1 VAGGILAAGGN
12 NVIKKLWSY
21 IGSYRSL
28 IILSPILVLFDVV
41 CELSMPYLMGK
52 IVDKGIPARNVQ
64 YILQIGIFMIGLA
77 LVAMLF
83 GSLNHRLAAVVSQGY
98 AANVRQALFDR
109 VQAFSFSNI
118 DAFSTASLVTR
129 LTSDVLQLQNTLLM
143 TLRLLTRAPLMLVCA
158 LIFAITINAR
168 LAIVLFI
175 AIPLLVAGI
184 WLIVGQAER
193 FYTAVQKKID
203 AVNGTVEEN
212 LIGIRVVKAFVRG
225 PHEKTKFKK
234 SSDELSDTAIKAGN
248 LVITI
253 MPMMLFILNGATIAV
268 IWFGGGMV
276 RSQQLATGELVAFIS
291 YVMLILQS
299 ILMISTILM
308 MIARARASAERI
320 IEVLDT
326 VPSIAD
332 KETVLVAGTA
342 PAEEPRVE
350 DGAIEFRGVNFKY
363 KATGKGENVLSDIN
377 FSIKPGEFIAIVGG
391 TGSGKSSLVS
401 LIPRLYDVSEG
412 QVLVDDVDVRD
423 YRVATL
429 RSAIGVVL
437 QQSVLFSGTIRE
449 NLMWGNAAASQRE
462 IEEAAQNAQAH
473 DFIMSLPNGYDTDL
487 GQGGV
492 NVSGGQKQRLC
503 IARAL
508 LKKPRI
514 LIMDDS
520 TSAVDSATEAKIRSS
535 FREHLNDTTIL
546 IIAQRISSVQEADR
560 IIVIDDGRVV
570 GIGTH
575 AELLAANPAYQA
587 ICASQMEGV
596 VVNG

>member
-1 VAGGILAAGGN
+1 MIR
-12 NVIKKLWSY
+12 KLWSY
-21 IGSYRSL
+21 IGSYKSL
-28 IILSPILVLFDVV
+28 IILSPIFVLFDVV
-41 CELSMPYLMGK
+41 CELSMPYLMGR
-52 IVDKGIPARNVQ
+52 IVDKGIPALNLQ

-109 VQAFSFSNI
+109 VQSFSFSNI
-118 DAFSTASLVTR
+118 DTFSTASLVTR
-129 LTSDVLQLQNTLLM
+129 LTNDVLQLQNTLLM
-143 TLRLLTRAPLMLVCA
+143 SMRILTRAPLMLICA
-158 LIFAITINAR
+158 LVFAIAINAK
-168 LAIVLFI
+168 LAIILFI

-193 FYTAVQKKID
+193 FFTAVQTKID

-212 LIGIRVVKAFVRG
+212 LIGIRVVKAFVRE

-234 SSDELSDTAIKAGN
+234 SSDELSDTAIRAGN

-253 MPMMLFILNGATIAV
+253 MPMMLLILNGATIAV
-268 IWFGGGMV
+268 IWFGGRMV
-276 RSQQLATGELVAFIS
+276 KSQQLGTGELVGFIS

-299 ILMISTILM
+299 ILMISTVLM

-326 VPSIAD
+326 IPSIAD
-332 KETVLVAGTA
+332 KEPALAA
-342 PAEEPRVE
+342 DAEEPTIQR
-350 DGAIEFRGVNFKY
+350 GAIEFRDVNFKY
-363 KATGKGENVLSDIN
+363 AATNKGENVLSDIN
-377 FSIKPGEFIAIVGG
+377 LTIQPGEFVALVGG
-391 TGSGKSSLVS
+391 TGSGKSTLVS
-401 LIPRLYDVSEG
+401 LIPRLYDVSDG

-423 YRVATL
+423 YKLATL

-437 QQSVLFSGTIRE
+437 QQNVLFSGTIRE
-449 NLMWGNAAASQRE
+449 NLMWGNAAASQQE
-462 IEEAAQNAQAH
+462 IEEAARNAQAH
-473 DFIMSLPNGYDTDL
+473 DFIMSFPNGYDTDL
-487 GQGGV
+487 RQGGV

-520 TSAVDSATEAKIRSS
+520 TSAVDSATEAKIRTS
-535 FREHLNDTTIL
+535 FRENLKDTTIL
-546 IIAQRISSVQEADR
+546 IIAQRVSSVQEADK
-560 IIVIDDGRVV
+560 IIVIDDGRIV

-575 AELLAANPAYQA
+575 AELLATNPAYQA

>member
-1 VAGGILAAGGN
+1 
-12 NVIKKLWSY
+12 VIKKLWSY
-21 IGSYRSL
+21 IGNYKSL
-28 IILSPILVLFDVV
+28 IILSPIFVMFDVV
-41 CELSMPYLMGK
+41 CELSMPFLMGK
-52 IVDKGIPARNVQ
+52 IVDKGIPTLNLQ

-109 VQAFSFSNI
+109 VQSFSFSNI
-118 DAFSTASLVTR
+118 DTFSTASLVTR
-129 LTSDVLQLQNTLLM
+129 LTNDVLQLQNTLLM
-143 TLRLLTRAPLMLVCA
+143 SMRILTRAPLMLVCA
-158 LIFAITINAR
+158 LVFAIAINAK
-168 LAIVLFI
+168 LAIILFI

-193 FYTAVQKKID
+193 FFTAVQAKID

-212 LIGIRVVKAFVRG
+212 LIGIRVVKAFVRE

-234 SSDELSDTAIKAGN
+234 SSDELSDTAIRAGN

-253 MPMMLFILNGATIAV
+253 MPMMLLILNGATIAV
-268 IWFGGGMV
+268 IWFGGRMV
-276 RSQQLATGELVAFIS
+276 KSQQLGTGELVGFIS

-299 ILMISTILM
+299 ILMISTVLM

-326 VPSIAD
+326 IPSIAD
-332 KETVLVAGTA
+332 KEPALAA
-342 PAEEPRVE
+342 DAEEPTIQR
-350 DGAIEFRGVNFKY
+350 GAIEFRDVNFKY
-363 KATGKGENVLSDIN
+363 AATNKGENVLSDIN
-377 FSIKPGEFIAIVGG
+377 LTIQPGEFVALVGG
-391 TGSGKSSLVS
+391 TGSGKSTLVS
-401 LIPRLYDVSEG
+401 LIPRLYDVSDG

-423 YRVATL
+423 YKLATL

-437 QQSVLFSGTIRE
+437 QQNVLFSGTIRE
-449 NLMWGNAAASQRE
+449 NLMWGNAAATQQE
-462 IEEAAQNAQAH
+462 IEEAARNAQAH
-473 DFIMSLPNGYDTDL
+473 DFIMSFPNGYDTDL

-508 LKKPRI
+508 LKKPHI

-520 TSAVDSATEAKIRSS
+520 TSAVDSATEAKIRTS
-535 FREHLNDTTIL
+535 FRENLKDTTIL
-546 IIAQRISSVQEADR
+546 IIAQRVSSVQEADK
-560 IIVIDDGRVV
+560 IIVIDDGRIV

-575 AELLAANPAYQA
+575 AELLATNPAYQA

>member
-1 VAGGILAAGGN
+1 M
-12 NVIKKLWSY
+12 IKKLWSY
-21 IGSYRSL
+21 IGNYKSL
-28 IILSPILVLFDVV
+28 IILSPIFVMFDVV
-41 CELSMPYLMGK
+41 CELSMPFLMGK
-52 IVDKGIPARNVQ
+52 IVDKGIPALNLQ

-109 VQAFSFSNI
+109 VQSFSFSNI
-118 DAFSTASLVTR
+118 DTFSTASLVTR
-129 LTSDVLQLQNTLLM
+129 LTNDVLQLQNTLLM
-143 TLRLLTRAPLMLVCA
+143 SMRILTRAPLMLVCA
-158 LIFAITINAR
+158 LVFAIAINAK
-168 LAIVLFI
+168 LAIILFI
-175 AIPLLVAGI
+175 AIPVLVAGI

-193 FYTAVQKKID
+193 FFTAVQAKID

-212 LIGIRVVKAFVRG
+212 LIGIRVVKAFVRE

-234 SSDELSDTAIKAGN
+234 SSDELSDTAIRAGN

-253 MPMMLFILNGATIAV
+253 MPMMLLILNGATIAV
-268 IWFGGGMV
+268 IWFGGRMV
-276 RSQQLATGELVAFIS
+276 KSQQLGTGELVGFIS

-299 ILMISTILM
+299 ILMISTVLM

-326 VPSIAD
+326 IPSIAD
-332 KETVLVAGTA
+332 KEPALAA
-342 PAEEPRVE
+342 DAEEPTIQR
-350 DGAIEFRGVNFKY
+350 GAIEFRDVNFKY
-363 KATGKGENVLSDIN
+363 AATNKGENVLSDIN
-377 FSIKPGEFIAIVGG
+377 LTIQPGEFVALVGG
-391 TGSGKSSLVS
+391 TGSGKSTLVS
-401 LIPRLYDVSEG
+401 LIPRLYDVSDG

-423 YRVATL
+423 YKLATL

-437 QQSVLFSGTIRE
+437 QQNVLFSGTIRE
-449 NLMWGNAAASQRE
+449 NLMWGNAAASQQE
-462 IEEAAQNAQAH
+462 IEEAARNAQAH
-473 DFIMSLPNGYDTDL
+473 DFIMSFPNGYDTDL
-487 GQGGV
+487 RQGGV

-520 TSAVDSATEAKIRSS
+520 TSAVDSATEAKIRTS
-535 FREHLNDTTIL
+535 FRENLKDTTIL
-546 IIAQRISSVQEADR
+546 IIAQRVSSVQEADK
-560 IIVIDDGRVV
+560 IIVIDDGRIV

-575 AELLAANPAYQA
+575 AELLATNPAYQA

>member
-1 VAGGILAAGGN
+1 M
-12 NVIKKLWSY
+12 IKKLWSY
-21 IGSYRSL
+21 IGNYKSL
-28 IILSPILVLFDVV
+28 IILSPIFVMFDVV
-41 CELSMPYLMGK
+41 CELSMPFLMGK
-52 IVDKGIPARNVQ
+52 IVDKGIPTLNLQ

-109 VQAFSFSNI
+109 VQSFSFSNI
-118 DAFSTASLVTR
+118 DTFSTASLVTR
-129 LTSDVLQLQNTLLM
+129 LTNDVLQLQNTLLM
-143 TLRLLTRAPLMLVCA
+143 SMRILTRAPLMLVCA
-158 LIFAITINAR
+158 LVFAIAINAK
-168 LAIVLFI
+168 LAIILFI
-175 AIPLLVAGI
+175 AIPVLVAGI

-193 FYTAVQKKID
+193 FFTAVQAKID

-212 LIGIRVVKAFVRG
+212 LIGIRVVKAFVRE

-234 SSDELSDTAIKAGN
+234 SSDELSDTAIRAGN

-253 MPMMLFILNGATIAV
+253 MPMMLLILNGATIAV
-268 IWFGGGMV
+268 IWFGGRMV
-276 RSQQLATGELVAFIS
+276 KSQQLGTGELVGFIS

-299 ILMISTILM
+299 ILMISTVLM

-326 VPSIAD
+326 IPSIAD
-332 KETVLVAGTA
+332 KEPALAA
-342 PAEEPRVE
+342 DAEEPTIQR
-350 DGAIEFRGVNFKY
+350 GAIEFRDVNFKY
-363 KATGKGENVLSDIN
+363 AATNKGENVLSDIN
-377 FSIKPGEFIAIVGG
+377 LTIQPGEFVALVGG
-391 TGSGKSSLVS
+391 TGSGKSTLVS
-401 LIPRLYDVSEG
+401 LIPRLYDVSDG
-412 QVLVDDVDVRD
+412 QVLVDGVDVRD
-423 YRVATL
+423 YKLATL

-437 QQSVLFSGTIRE
+437 QQNVLFSGTIRE
-449 NLMWGNAAASQRE
+449 NLMWGNAAASQQE
-462 IEEAAQNAQAH
+462 IEEAARNAQAH
-473 DFIMSLPNGYDTDL
+473 DFIMSFPNGYDTDL

-520 TSAVDSATEAKIRSS
+520 TSAVDSATEAKIRTS
-535 FREHLNDTTIL
+535 FREHLKDTTIL
-546 IIAQRISSVQEADR
+546 IIAQRISSVQEADK
-560 IIVIDDGRVV
+560 IIVIDDGRIV

-575 AELLAANPAYQA
+575 AELLATNPAYQA

>member
-1 VAGGILAAGGN
+1 M
-12 NVIKKLWSY
+12 IKKLWSY
-21 IGSYRSL
+21 IGNYKSL
-28 IILSPILVLFDVV
+28 IILSPIFVMFDVV
-41 CELSMPYLMGK
+41 CELSMPFLMGK
-52 IVDKGIPARNVQ
+52 IVDKGIPTLNLQ

-109 VQAFSFSNI
+109 VQSFSFSNI
-118 DAFSTASLVTR
+118 DTFSTASLVTR
-129 LTSDVLQLQNTLLM
+129 LTNDVLQLQNTLLM
-143 TLRLLTRAPLMLVCA
+143 SMRILTRAPLMLVCA
-158 LIFAITINAR
+158 LVFAIAINAK
-168 LAIVLFI
+168 LAIILFI
-175 AIPLLVAGI
+175 AIPVLVAGI
-184 WLIVGQAER
+184 WLIVGRAER
-193 FYTAVQKKID
+193 FFTAVQAKID

-212 LIGIRVVKAFVRG
+212 LIGIRVVKAFVRE

-234 SSDELSDTAIKAGN
+234 SSDELSDTAIRAGN

-253 MPMMLFILNGATIAV
+253 MPMMLLILNGATIAV
-268 IWFGGGMV
+268 IWFGGRMV
-276 RSQQLATGELVAFIS
+276 KSQQLGTGELVGFIS

-299 ILMISTILM
+299 ILMISTVLM

-326 VPSIAD
+326 IPSIAD
-332 KETVLVAGTA
+332 KEPALAA
-342 PAEEPRVE
+342 DAEEPTIQR
-350 DGAIEFRGVNFKY
+350 GAIEFRDVNFKY
-363 KATGKGENVLSDIN
+363 AATNKGENVLSDIN
-377 FSIKPGEFIAIVGG
+377 LTIQPGEFVALVGG
-391 TGSGKSSLVS
+391 TGSGKSTLVS
-401 LIPRLYDVSEG
+401 LIPRLYDVSDG

-423 YRVATL
+423 YKLATL

-437 QQSVLFSGTIRE
+437 QQNVLFSGTIRE
-449 NLMWGNAAASQRE
+449 NLMWGNAAASQQE
-462 IEEAAQNAQAH
+462 IEEAARNAQAH
-473 DFIMSLPNGYDTDL
+473 DFIMSFPNGYDTDL

-508 LKKPRI
+508 LKKPHI

-520 TSAVDSATEAKIRSS
+520 TSAVDSATEAKIRTS
-535 FREHLNDTTIL
+535 FRENLKDTTIL
-546 IIAQRISSVQEADR
+546 IIAQRVSSVQEADK
-560 IIVIDDGRVV
+560 IIVIDDGRIV

-575 AELLAANPAYQA
+575 AELLATNPAYQA

>member
-1 VAGGILAAGGN
+1 
-12 NVIKKLWSY
+12 VIKKLWSY
-21 IGSYRSL
+21 IGNYKSL
-28 IILSPILVLFDVV
+28 IILSPLCVMFDVV
-41 CELSMPYLMGK
+41 CELSMPFLMGK
-52 IVDKGIPARNVQ
+52 IVDKGIPALNLQ
-64 YILQIGIFMIGLA
+64 YIIQIGIFMIGLA

-98 AANVRQALFDR
+98 AANLRQALFDR
-109 VQAFSFSNI
+109 VQSFSFSNI
-118 DAFSTASLVTR
+118 DTFSTASLVTR
-129 LTSDVLQLQNTLLM
+129 LTNDVLQLQNTLLM
-143 TLRLLTRAPLMLVCA
+143 SMRILTRAPLMLICA
-158 LIFAITINAR
+158 LVFAIAINAK
-168 LAIVLFI
+168 LAIILFI

-193 FYTAVQKKID
+193 FFKAVQAKID

-212 LIGIRVVKAFVRG
+212 LIGIRVVKAFVRE

-234 SSDELSDTAIKAGN
+234 SSDELSDTAIRAGN

-253 MPMMLFILNGATIAV
+253 MPMMLLILNGATIAV
-268 IWFGGGMV
+268 IWFGGRMV
-276 RSQQLATGELVAFIS
+276 KSQQLGTGELVGFIS

-299 ILMISTILM
+299 ILMISTVLM

-326 VPSIAD
+326 IPSIAD
-332 KETVLVAGTA
+332 KEPALAADTA
-342 PAEEPRVE
+342 ADVEEPTIQR
-350 DGAIEFRGVNFKY
+350 GAIEFRNVNFKY
-363 KATGKGENVLSDIN
+363 TATNKGENVLSNIN
-377 FSIKPGEFIAIVGG
+377 LTIQPGEFVALVGG
-391 TGSGKSSLVS
+391 TGSGKSTLVS
-401 LIPRLYDVSEG
+401 LIPRLYDVSDG

-423 YRVATL
+423 YKLATL

-437 QQSVLFSGTIRE
+437 QQNVLFSGTIRE
-449 NLMWGNAAASQRE
+449 NLMWGNAAASQQE

-473 DFIMSLPNGYDTDL
+473 DFIMSFPNGYDTDL

-508 LKKPRI
+508 LKKPHI

-520 TSAVDSATEAKIRSS
+520 TSAVDSATEAKIRAS
-535 FREHLNDTTIL
+535 FREHLKDTTIL
-546 IIAQRISSVQEADR
+546 IIAQRISSVQEADK
-560 IIVIDDGRVV
+560 IIVVDDGRIV

-575 AELLAANPAYQA
+575 AELLATNPAYQA

>member
-1 VAGGILAAGGN
+1 
-12 NVIKKLWSY
+12 VIKKLWSY
-21 IGSYRSL
+21 IGNYKSL
-28 IILSPILVLFDVV
+28 IILSPIFVMFDVV
-41 CELSMPYLMGK
+41 CELSMPFLMGK
-52 IVDKGIPARNVQ
+52 IVDKGIPALNLQ

-109 VQAFSFSNI
+109 VQSFSFSNI
-118 DAFSTASLVTR
+118 DTFSTASLVTR
-129 LTSDVLQLQNTLLM
+129 LTNDVLQLQNTLLM
-143 TLRLLTRAPLMLVCA
+143 SMRILTRAPLMLVCA
-158 LIFAITINAR
+158 LVFAIAINAK
-168 LAIVLFI
+168 LAIILFI
-175 AIPLLVAGI
+175 AIPVLVAGI

-193 FYTAVQKKID
+193 FFTAVQAKID

-212 LIGIRVVKAFVRG
+212 LIGIRVVKAFVRE

-234 SSDELSDTAIKAGN
+234 SSDELSDTAIRAGN

-253 MPMMLFILNGATIAV
+253 MPMMLLILNGATIAV
-268 IWFGGGMV
+268 IWFGGRMV
-276 RSQQLATGELVAFIS
+276 KSQQLGTGELVGFIS

-299 ILMISTILM
+299 ILMISTVLM

-326 VPSIAD
+326 IPSIAD
-332 KETVLVAGTA
+332 KEPALAA
-342 PAEEPRVE
+342 DAEEPTIQR
-350 DGAIEFRGVNFKY
+350 GAIEFRDVNFKY
-363 KATGKGENVLSDIN
+363 AATNKGENVLSDIN
-377 FSIKPGEFIAIVGG
+377 LTIQPGEFVALVGG
-391 TGSGKSSLVS
+391 TGSGKSTLVS
-401 LIPRLYDVSEG
+401 LIPRLYDVSDG

-423 YRVATL
+423 YKLATL

-437 QQSVLFSGTIRE
+437 QQNVLFSGTIRE
-449 NLMWGNAAASQRE
+449 NLMWGNAAASQQE
-462 IEEAAQNAQAH
+462 IEEAARNAQAH
-473 DFIMSLPNGYDTDL
+473 DFIMSFPNGYDTDL

-508 LKKPRI
+508 LKKPHI

-520 TSAVDSATEAKIRSS
+520 TSAVDSATEAKIRTS
-535 FREHLNDTTIL
+535 FRENLKDTTIL
-546 IIAQRISSVQEADR
+546 IIAQRVSSVQEADK
-560 IIVIDDGRVV
+560 IIVIDDGRIV

-575 AELLAANPAYQA
+575 AELLATNPAYQA

>member
-1 VAGGILAAGGN
+1 
-12 NVIKKLWSY
+12 VIKKLWSY
-21 IGSYRSL
+21 IGNYKSL
-28 IILSPILVLFDVV
+28 IILSPIFVMFDVV
-41 CELSMPYLMGK
+41 CELSMPFLMGK
-52 IVDKGIPARNVQ
+52 IVDKGIPALNLQ

-109 VQAFSFSNI
+109 VQSFSFSNI
-118 DAFSTASLVTR
+118 DTFSTASLVTR
-129 LTSDVLQLQNTLLM
+129 LTNDVLQLQNTLLM
-143 TLRLLTRAPLMLVCA
+143 SMRILTRAPLMLVCA
-158 LIFAITINAR
+158 LVFAIAINAK
-168 LAIVLFI
+168 LAIILFI

-193 FYTAVQKKID
+193 FFTAVQAKID

-212 LIGIRVVKAFVRG
+212 LIGIRVVKAFVRE

-234 SSDELSDTAIKAGN
+234 SSDELSDTAIRAGN

-253 MPMMLFILNGATIAV
+253 MPMMLLILNGATIAV
-268 IWFGGGMV
+268 IWFGGRMV
-276 RSQQLATGELVAFIS
+276 KSQQLGTGELVGFIS

-299 ILMISTILM
+299 ILMISTVLM

-326 VPSIAD
+326 IPSIAD
-332 KETVLVAGTA
+332 KEPALAA
-342 PAEEPRVE
+342 DAEEPTIQR
-350 DGAIEFRGVNFKY
+350 GAIEFRDVNFKY
-363 KATGKGENVLSDIN
+363 AATNKGENVLSDIN
-377 FSIKPGEFIAIVGG
+377 LTIQPGEFVALVGG
-391 TGSGKSSLVS
+391 TGSGKSTLVS
-401 LIPRLYDVSEG
+401 LIPRLYDVSDG

-423 YRVATL
+423 YKLATL

-437 QQSVLFSGTIRE
+437 QQNVLFSGTIRE
-449 NLMWGNAAASQRE
+449 NLMWGNAAASQQE
-462 IEEAAQNAQAH
+462 IEEAARNAQAH
-473 DFIMSLPNGYDTDL
+473 DFIMSFPNGYDTDL

-520 TSAVDSATEAKIRSS
+520 TSAVDSATEAKIRTS
-535 FREHLNDTTIL
+535 FRENLKDTTIL
-546 IIAQRISSVQEADR
+546 IIAQRVSSVQEADK
-560 IIVIDDGRVV
+560 IIVIDDGRIV

-575 AELLAANPAYQA
+575 AELLATNPAYQA